1 MKRRLFGLL
10 SQQLKQIILSSLLLF
25 SASLITPSHAQQLE
39 TQTIKAEHI
48 IKKLN
53 RTGKLVFK
61 RTLNLSFK
69 SSGYLEVLNIDEGE
83 SFTKGQL
90 LAELDSAE
98 LVAEKNASY
107 ARLFQAKR
115 DVKRIS
121 ALLSKNLSSQQALDD
136 ASTLVETTRASH
148 KVAAYNLSKA
158 QLLAPFNG
166 VVLTRFTELGELQ
179 SPNQSALKIAAV
191 ENNLVLRV
199 SLTAEEVRLIKL
211 DQTVDINLPQYGIIE
226 GRVSKVPA
234 IADQQ
239 SHLFT
244 IEVLLSGLSINQ
256 VVVGQLAQIL
266 TDIATNTLAYRLPI
280 AALNSVDSQGKAL
293 IMVLDVNS
301 SEADRYKQQAFVIQ
315 QLSNEFIYL
324 SAPKDAL
331 PLTIVSYG
339 WQRLVLDNEK
349 ILNEIK

>member
-1 MKRRLFGLL
+1 M
-10 SQQLKQIILSSLLLF
+10 
-25 SASLITPSHAQQLE
+25 
-39 TQTIKAEHI
+39 
-48 IKKLN
+48 
-53 RTGKLVFK
+53 
-61 RTLNLSFK
+61 
-69 SSGYLEVLNIDEGE
+69 
-83 SFTKGQL
+83 
-90 LAELDSAE
+90 
-98 LVAEKNASY
+98 
-107 ARLFQAKR
+107 
-115 DVKRIS
+115 
-121 ALLSKNLSSQQALDD
+121 
-136 ASTLVETTRASH
+136 
-148 KVAAYNLSKA
+148 AAYNLSKA